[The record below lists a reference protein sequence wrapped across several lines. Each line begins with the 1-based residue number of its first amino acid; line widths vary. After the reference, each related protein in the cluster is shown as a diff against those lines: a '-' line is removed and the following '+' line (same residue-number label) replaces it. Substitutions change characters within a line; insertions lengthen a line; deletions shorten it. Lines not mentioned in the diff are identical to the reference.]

1 MTTLIALVESVLI
14 VLSTVVLVL
23 RRLFGKGRKRK
34 KGNEAEP
41 PSMWRVVI
49 AQPIEERY
57 LGYVNDKYVGRGKVR
72 VPNQMGVYVI
82 RGKGWG
88 EAHVVGTVDVIKDGF
103 DAEIA
108 RLTVLAEERASSLN
122 ALDVYA

>member
-57 LGYVNDKYVGRGKVR
+57 LGYVNDKYVGCGKVR

>member
-57 LGYVNDKYVGRGKVR
+57 LGGKVR

>member
-34 KGNEAEP
+34 KATRAVP
-41 PSMWRVVI
+41 QWHVRL
-49 AQPIEERY
+49 QPIPSG
-57 LGYVNDKYVGRGKVR
+57 GYHWGDGETEVQIVREHKGKRDVQGVGRVTTKVS
-72 VPNQMGVYVI
+72 
-82 RGKGWG
+82 
-88 EAHVVGTVDVIKDGF
+88 DF
-103 DAEIA
+103 DARIA
-108 RLTVLAEERASSLN
+108 ELMAIAEERASSLN

>member
-34 KGNEAEP
+34 DRKP
-41 PSMWRVVI
+41 LQWRVATRKAYHEVD
-49 AQPIEERY
+49 AAFGAKAVVPWPGH
-57 LGYVNDKYVGRGKVR
+57 LAVLVVRGD
-72 VPNQMGVYVI
+72 
-82 RGKGWG
+82 
-88 EAHVVGTVDVIKDGF
+88 EAHSMGAAEIKAENF